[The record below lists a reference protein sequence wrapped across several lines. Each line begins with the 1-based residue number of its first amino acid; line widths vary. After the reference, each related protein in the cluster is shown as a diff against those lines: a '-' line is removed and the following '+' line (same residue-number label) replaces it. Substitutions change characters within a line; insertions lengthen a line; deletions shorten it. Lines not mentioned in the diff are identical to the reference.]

1 MGNCLKECFF
11 GVSLIIEVFHK
22 FRYAN
27 DLSILISIIMP
38 KKDDDNPL
46 EEIQKQLRDLMN
58 NKNVQVAF
66 APFMQSMKD
75 QQADSDDGGK
85 SGGGSGEKKVEEEPT
100 RDEKLESIRAFDRK
114 PKEIRDYL
122 DRFVIKQEQA
132 KRVLSVAVCDHYN
145 YVRRCIDDPKL
156 DEAEYV
162 KPNVLLLGPTGV
174 GKTFLMRNVAKLIG
188 VPFVK
193 ADATKFSET
202 GYVGYDVDDLVR
214 DLVKAAEGDVELAQ
228 YGIVYIDEIDK
239 IASEASR
246 SGRDVSGRGV
256 QINLLK
262 LMEETDVNLHSP
274 QDMMGQMKAF
284 MEMQK
289 GGKAKKG
296 SISTKNILFIVS
308 GAFDQLEE
316 DVRKRLDMNRIG
328 FGSAEEDEGSN
339 SKEVNFL
346 SKAET
351 RDFIK
356 YGFEPEFI
364 GRLPV
369 RVACDEL
376 KKEDLAEILLSSEG
390 NVLEQYRNDFQGY
403 SIKFS
408 ISKDAIEKV
417 AEQAAEE
424 KTGARGLVTV
434 LERTFRDFKFELPST
449 PIRSFVVDSKTI
461 EDPATSLSH
470 LLDENRDQLDD
481 SMLLDVDRYVDYFKR
496 EFGYH
501 LRFRKAAK
509 VAIVKEAI
517 QASRSVRA
525 ICERKFSD
533 FEHGLSII
541 SQRTGNKE
549 FSIDKKVIDNPDKEL
564 SRWVVESF
572 EKPTES
578 TSE

>member
-1 MGNCLKECFF
+1 
-11 GVSLIIEVFHK
+11 
-22 FRYAN
+22 
-27 DLSILISIIMP
+27 MP
-38 KKDDDNPL
+38 KKEDENPL
-46 EEIQKQLRDLMN
+46 EDIQKQLRDLLN

-75 QQADSDDGGK
+75 QAKEEKEGGK
-85 SGGGSGEKKVEEEPT
+85 GGGDPVKPPEDDLS
-100 RDEKLESIRAFDRK
+100 RDEKLESIRSFDRR

-145 YVRRCIDDPKL
+145 HVRRCIADAAADQ
-156 DEAEYV
+156 AEYV

-214 DLVKAAEGDVELAQ
+214 DLVKSADGDVELAQ
-228 YGIVYIDEIDK
+228 YGIIYIDEIDK

-262 LMEETDVNLHSP
+262 LMEETEVNLQSP

-289 GGKAKKG
+289 GGKPQKS

-308 GAFDQLEE
+308 GAFDQLAE
-316 DVRKRLDMNRIG
+316 DVKKRLDLNRIG
-328 FGSAEEDEGSN
+328 FGSAEEGDAAERPVS
-339 SKEVNFL
+339 SFL

-351 RDFIK
+351 RDFIN
-356 YGFEPEFI
+356 YGFEPEFV

-369 RVACDEL
+369 RVSCDEL
-376 KKEDLAEILLSSEG
+376 TKEDLAEILLSSEG
-390 NVLEQYRNDFQGY
+390 NVLEQYRDDFGGY
-403 SIKFS
+403 DIKFK
-408 ISKDAIEKV
+408 ISADAIEKI
-417 AEQAAEE
+417 AELAAHE
-424 KTGARGLVTV
+424 KTGARGLVTI

-449 PIRSFVVDSKTI
+449 PIRTFSVDGELI
-461 EDPATSLSH
+461 EDPQSSLTQ
-470 LLDENRDQLDD
+470 LMEENREQLDD
-481 SMLLDVDRYVDYFKR
+481 SMLEDVDRFTSSFKR
-496 EFGYH
+496 DYGYE
-501 LRFRKAAK
+501 LKFRKPAK
-509 VAIVKEAI
+509 VAVVKEAM
-517 QASRSVRA
+517 ASNRSVRA
-525 ICERKFSD
+525 ICEKKFSD
-533 FEHGLSII
+533 FEHGLGII
-541 SQRTGNKE
+541 SQRTGKKD
-549 FSIDKKVIDNPDKEL
+549 FVIDKKVIDDPDKEL

-572 EKPTES
+572 DKKEV
-578 TSE
+578 SE